1 MGQAGIDHL
10 AADEWFGA
18 GGFCEPK
25 QAGHHHGAIEAEGR
39 QGQQLG
45 CCGWALVG
53 HHRGGAAQID
63 GQGSL
68 VLHGLPLNRGP
79 LLIRQVPLLT

>member
-18 GGFCEPK
+18 GGFGEPK
-25 QAGHHHGAIEAEGR
+25 QAGYHHRAIEAEGR
-39 QGQQLG
+39 QGQQLR
-45 CCGWALVG
+45 CGIWALVG

-63 GQGSL
+63 GQGAL